1 MQKHSKIRNVP
12 FPRPCGATG
21 NDAQKLHA
29 LTFAHFRG
37 AVLMHEVLYPER
49 SESPVD
55 LPSANGLQIRHK
67 QMGLLENA
75 LSLRTSA
82 HAGVAIP
89 RIFKHLGRKTK
100 LFPSNRGAATP
111 VTSVT
116 GSQRHTFLTAP
127 FLVFVSYS
135 FFSGSWLITTAA
147 KTSTQPSSSA
157 LVMVSWSSS
166 QPKRAAKTDS
176 RLMSRAAA
184 LGATRFWPTIC
195 RV

>member
-1 MQKHSKIRNVP
+1 MLRHDLPSRW
-12 FPRPCGATG
+12 
-21 NDAQKLHA
+21 LHPLA
-29 LTFAHFRG
+29 PLKR
-37 AVLMHEVLYPER
+37 L
-49 SESPVD
+49 SPVN

-127 FLVFVSYS
+127 FLAFVSYS

-147 KTSTQPSSSA
+147 KTSTQPSTSA
-157 LVMVSWSSS
+157 RVMVSWSSS